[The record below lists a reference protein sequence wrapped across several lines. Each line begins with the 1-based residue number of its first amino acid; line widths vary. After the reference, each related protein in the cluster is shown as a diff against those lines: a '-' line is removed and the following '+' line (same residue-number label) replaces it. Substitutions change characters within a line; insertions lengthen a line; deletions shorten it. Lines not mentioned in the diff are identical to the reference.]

1 MQQPNQKEKQFDFAT
16 IAVIIVSV
24 GLILGGFYLLNQ
36 SFTGKQKPIQTT
48 SSTSKSSES
57 IATSSKDTQSSSSV
71 SSSSQSVLSSV
82 QSSLVSSSSSSQSSS
97 STSKLSSSASSI
109 SSTST
114 ESATPTTLTSEQ
126 ALIKVISI
134 EGSQYQIETVETG
147 YKDGRLWKV
156 GKQLKITS
164 TKPLSADKKYLVSD
178 ISEGANSVQF
188 GSIVEK

>member
-1 MQQPNQKEKQFDFAT
+1 MQQQPNEKKFDFAT
-16 IAVIIVSV
+16 IAVIIVSI

-36 SFTGKQKPIQTT
+36 SFTGKQKPSQTT
-48 SSTSKSSES
+48 PSTSKSTES
-57 IATSSKDTQSSSSV
+57 INSSKSSSSSV
-71 SSSSQSVLSSV
+71 ASSSLVLSSA
-82 QSSLVSSSSSSQSSS
+82 SIVSSSVISSSAISSSSQSSS
-97 STSKLSSSASSI
+97 SSSSS

-114 ESATPTTLTSEQ
+114 TSSVTLNTSSTNLTSEQ

-164 TKPLSADKKYLVSD
+164 TKPLSADRQYLVSD